1 MPAPN
6 QLNSEQKEKLQKAL
20 KEEENA
26 YIRERVLILLLLN
39 DGKTQVQISKLIG
52 CSLRTVSYWCIHGDA
67 NNLDSL
73 KDKRMEGNYRKA
85 TDEYIKILLETI
97 DKDPQEMGY
106 EFGRWTAKRLATYL
120 TEQTGIELRSSQV
133 TNIFKKIRLYL
144 G

>member
-6 QLNSEQKEKLQKAL
+6 HLNSEQKEKLQK
-20 KEEENA
+20 
-26 YIRERVLILLLLN
+26 
-39 DGKTQVQISKLIG
+39 
-52 CSLRTVSYWCIHGDA
+52 
-67 NNLDSL
+67 
-73 KDKRMEGNYRKA
+73 
-85 TDEYIKILLETI
+85 KILLETI